1 MGSVGIYE
9 PFINGGHFKNNPSIN
24 RELCWSRMYKRIMS
38 EMCEPVLLDR
48 APGYCG
54 PPLLGGDLMYDG
66 LAVFYFDE
74 EFDRFMALRATGLGQ
89 VNMYDNPTN
98 FTVYGNQ
105 VFSRL
110 WTPAT
115 AFRSGPNYLREPVGT
130 SSTSTRRGWRR
141 STVPLR

>member
-1 MGSVGIYE
+1 
-9 PFINGGHFKNNPSIN
+9 
-24 RELCWSRMYKRIMS
+24 
-38 EMCEPVLLDR
+38 
-48 APGYCG
+48 
-54 PPLLGGDLMYDG
+54 MYDG

-115 AFRSGPNYLREPVGT
+115 ASDLVGL
-130 SSTSTRRGWRR
+130 SARAGLGHHRHLLAEAGGVR
-141 STVPLR
+141 PYP